1 MRADLVARV
10 ERTCSRRQDAKG
22 LRLAVLEHLRDE
34 FAFDGYVWLLTDPQT
49 SVGTSPL
56 AAIPG
61 LPWHRLPA
69 LITARYLATANRWT
83 ALTSS
88 PRQVGRLSAATESEL
103 AGSQLWR
110 TELAKLGVVDIA
122 SVVFADKHGYWVW
135 LDLWRSN
142 GRRAFDDADLELLAQ
157 IRSAVTHALRG
168 CQARCFGD
176 RVDGARAGPS
186 VLVLAPDL
194 SVRGQTAEA
203 GRQLYRLN
211 PPDPGPDG
219 APPDVPAIP
228 AAAYNVAAQLV
239 ARERGVDARPS
250 RARVHIAGL
259 GWLTLQADRMTGPAP
274 VDERD
279 IAVTIE
285 PSGFADRREV
295 FGRVHGLTRREVEVL
310 ESVLRGADT
319 HAIARELSV
328 SEHTVN
334 DHVKAILAKTGCPNR
349 HGLVARVAG
358 DLPADARVDEGIL
371 GRGDAPG
378 RCAV

>member
-10 ERTCSRRQDAKG
+10 ERICSRRQDAKG
-22 LRLAVLEHLRDE
+22 LRSAVLEQLRDE
-34 FAFDGYVWLLTDPQT
+34 FAFDGYVWLLTDPRT

-83 ALTSS
+83 ALAAS
-88 PRQVGRLSAATESEL
+88 PRQSGRLSAATESEL

-110 TELAKLGVVDIA
+110 TELVKLGVVDIA
-122 SVVFADKHGYWVW
+122 SVVFADKHGCWGW
-135 LDLWRSN
+135 LDLWRSS
-142 GRRAFDDADLELLAQ
+142 GRRPFDDVDLELLAQ
-157 IRSAVTHALRG
+157 IRLAVTHALRG
-168 CQARCFGD
+168 CQARCFRD
-176 RVDGARAGPS
+176 RVEDGAHAGPS

-194 SVRGQTAEA
+194 SVHGQTAEA
-203 GRQLYRLN
+203 GRQLRLN

-228 AAAYNVAAQLV
+228 AAAYNVAAQLI
-239 ARERGVDARPS
+239 ARERGVDGQPA
-250 RARVHIAGL
+250 RARVHIAGV
-259 GWLTLQADRMTGPAP
+259 GWLTLEADRMIGAAP

-285 PSGFADRREV
+285 PSGFTDRRDV
-295 FGRVHGLTRREVEVL
+295 FGRVHGLTRREVDVL

-319 HAIARELSV
+319 HAIARELTV

-334 DHVKAILAKTGCPNR
+334 DHVKAILTKTGCPNR

-358 DLPADARVDEGIL
+358 DLPAGVRVDEGIL
-371 GRGDAPG
+371 GRGDTPG
-378 RCAV
+378 PCSV